1 VKKGG
6 AFRRLLLDRTPM
18 AVMVDTFLPLS
29 PTLQASALED
39 AGYQASWRSALPA
52 PSGGEG

>member
-1 VKKGG
+1 
-6 AFRRLLLDRTPM
+6 M

-39 AGYQASWRSALPA
+39 AGYQESWRSPLPLPPA
-52 PSGGEG
+52 PAGGKG